1 MLHQQSDS
9 SLKKVFAFWLP
20 LASTWLMMSLEGPF
34 LTAIIARLAEPKF
47 NLASYGVAFSLALI
61 IEAPVIMIISASIA
75 LVKNHDSF
83 IKLKRFTFIMISIMT
98 TLMLIFLIPPVFYF
112 IAEELIKLPHNVAEL
127 THFAT
132 LILIPWPGAIGYRRF
147 YQGILIRNGLTRR
160 VAYGTVIR
168 VTTMGLV
175 AFMLFFFSDIPG
187 AVLAALS
194 LSTAVTMEAIASRMM
209 ANASVRKLRSD
220 KIETTEPL
228 AYKSIF
234 NFYYPLALTS
244 LIGLGVQPLVTFF
257 VGQSKMPLESLAVL
271 PVVTSFVFMFRALG
285 LSYQEVVIA
294 LMGEENLRKYL
305 KKFAII
311 LGAILTLTLTFVAV
325 TPLSDLWFKVVS
337 GLSDKLTSFSKTP
350 LMIMSIFPALTL
362 LISYQRA
369 VLVHKN
375 FTAPITLAT
384 IIEFSVIV
392 LVMFIAINTLELV
405 GAVAATASLVLG
417 RVCSNIYLTFPMLKV
432 LRENK

>member
-1 MLHQQSDS
+1 
-9 SLKKVFAFWLP
+9 
-20 LASTWLMMSLEGPF
+20 
-34 LTAIIARLAEPKF
+34 
-47 NLASYGVAFSLALI
+47 
-61 IEAPVIMIISASIA
+61 
-75 LVKNHDSF
+75 
-83 IKLKRFTFIMISIMT
+83 
-98 TLMLIFLIPPVFYF
+98 
-112 IAEELIKLPHNVAEL
+112 
-127 THFAT
+127 
-132 LILIPWPGAIGYRRF
+132 
-147 YQGILIRNGLTRR
+147 
-160 VAYGTVIR
+160 
-168 VTTMGLV
+168 
-175 AFMLFFFSDIPG
+175 
-187 AVLAALS
+187 
-194 LSTAVTMEAIASRMM
+194 
-209 ANASVRKLRSD
+209 
-220 KIETTEPL
+220 
-228 AYKSIF
+228 
-234 NFYYPLALTS
+234 
-244 LIGLGVQPLVTFF
+244 
-257 VGQSKMPLESLAVL
+257 MPLESLAVL

-392 LVMFIAINTLELV
+392 LVMFIAINSLELV